1 VTEGVVHAYNKS
13 ERVNGEGEPP
23 EESGIVILFS

>member
-13 ERVNGEGEPP
+13 ERVNEGEPP
-23 EESGIVILFS
+23 EESGIVILVS